1 MRVHAG
7 VRTALTIA
15 ALCTATGA
23 FALPITDTVNPT
35 DTLLTFGS
43 IPAPCPVDF
52 VCATSTL
59 SFTHDITDNGFAPGL
74 SITSATLAVHLTDE
88 GGSENYSIL
97 IGAGLQSLTVAN
109 LGSSNIDTIPLNA
122 AALADLAADGAISVA
137 VRSNAGSFSFAGS
150 VLTAQ
155 VAEASASVSEPAP
168 VALLALA
175 LTGLGLTRLRFRKV

>member
-168 VALLALA
+168 LALLALA
-175 LTGLGLTRLRFRKV
+175 FLGLGLTRPRFRKV